1 MGLKDGHYSLS
12 SEFRVSKDQRQ
23 YLDKITDVGLKQLI
37 GISFTHASY
46 LKILRSRV
54 RIQEV
59 CEEKTWVSNR
69 I

>member
-1 MGLKDGHYSLS
+1 MGFKDSYYSSS

-23 YLDKITDVGLKQLI
+23 YLDKITNVGLKQLTA
-37 GISFTHASY
+37 ISSTRASY
-46 LKILRSRV
+46 PKTLRRHV
-54 RIQEV
+54 RILEV

>member
-1 MGLKDGHYSLS
+1 MGLKYGYYALS

-23 YLDKITDVGLKQLI
+23 YLDKITDVGLKQLTA
-37 GISFTHASY
+37 ISSTRASY
-46 LKILRSRV
+46 PKTLRRHV